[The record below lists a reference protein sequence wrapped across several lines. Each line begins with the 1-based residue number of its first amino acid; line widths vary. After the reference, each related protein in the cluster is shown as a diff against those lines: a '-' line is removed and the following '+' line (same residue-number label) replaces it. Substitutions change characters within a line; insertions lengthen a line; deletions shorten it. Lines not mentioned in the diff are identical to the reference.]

1 MLEAIRERT
10 KGWLAKFILALITI
24 PFALFGIDQYLQ
36 GAGSNVPIA
45 KVNGDAI
52 TVQEFG
58 NALQN
63 LRNRLQSEGQT
74 DMSILERP
82 ELRQSVLDK
91 LINDRLLYAEIK
103 RAKFSISDE
112 QLSQYIT
119 SMPEFAVDGKFSE
132 ELYYQL
138 LTQNRLTLKEFES
151 SIRQDLMAQQ
161 AREGIASLAY
171 VPNAAFER
179 SMKATLQEREV
190 SVAEVRT
197 SDFLEEINVE
207 PSEVEGYYN
216 QNSERFQVP
225 EQVQL
230 EFVLMSANTLLP
242 KVQVTEDEVRRFY
255 EENMDK
261 FQGTEERRASHIL
274 IGFGLNPTAEA
285 KEEARQKAQ
294 QVLEEVKSNPD
305 NFAEFAEKYSQDPGS
320 AQSGGD
326 LGMFGRGVMVKPFED
341 AVFSMAPGAISELVE
356 SEFGYHIIKLTE
368 ISGEAV
374 TLESVAP
381 QIRGELIYQ
390 KALAQFTENAE
401 EFSNMVY
408 EQSTSLE
415 PAAEAFELEI
425 QTTPWMSREDVA
437 RTFRSDRMRDLIFS
451 DEVLKEGRNTEAV
464 EVSPNSLMVARV
476 KDYKPAAPRT
486 FEEVKAGIE
495 EFLRIEAAT
504 KLAVA
509 KGEEALAAL
518 REGKEVK
525 DLEWIPPVVIDRQ
538 NAQGL
543 TDLVMRNAFKIKA
556 DSLPAYAGVEDPNKG
571 YVLIQV
577 TAVNERLPE
586 DDDEIQSA
594 KLEMQNALA
603 TEYVEAYL
611 KTLRAKGKVT
621 INQDLIQTS
630 SDY

>member
-294 QVLEEVKSNPD
+294 QV
-305 NFAEFAEKYSQDPGS
+305 
-320 AQSGGD
+320 
-326 LGMFGRGVMVKPFED
+326 
-341 AVFSMAPGAISELVE
+341 
-356 SEFGYHIIKLTE
+356 
-368 ISGEAV
+368 
-374 TLESVAP
+374 
-381 QIRGELIYQ
+381 
-390 KALAQFTENAE
+390 
-401 EFSNMVY
+401 
-408 EQSTSLE
+408 
-415 PAAEAFELEI
+415 
-425 QTTPWMSREDVA
+425 
-437 RTFRSDRMRDLIFS
+437 
-451 DEVLKEGRNTEAV
+451 
-464 EVSPNSLMVARV
+464 
-476 KDYKPAAPRT
+476 
-486 FEEVKAGIE
+486 
-495 EFLRIEAAT
+495 
-504 KLAVA
+504 
-509 KGEEALAAL
+509 
-518 REGKEVK
+518 
-525 DLEWIPPVVIDRQ
+525 
-538 NAQGL
+538 
-543 TDLVMRNAFKIKA
+543 
-556 DSLPAYAGVEDPNKG
+556 
-571 YVLIQV
+571 
-577 TAVNERLPE
+577 
-586 DDDEIQSA
+586 
-594 KLEMQNALA
+594 
-603 TEYVEAYL
+603 
-611 KTLRAKGKVT
+611 
-621 INQDLIQTS
+621 
-630 SDY
+630 

>member
-408 EQSTSLE
+408 EQPTSLE

>member
-1 MLEAIRERT
+1 
-10 KGWLAKFILALITI
+10 
-24 PFALFGIDQYLQ
+24 
-36 GAGSNVPIA
+36 
-45 KVNGDAI
+45 
-52 TVQEFG
+52 
-58 NALQN
+58 
-63 LRNRLQSEGQT
+63 
-74 DMSILERP
+74 
-82 ELRQSVLDK
+82 
-91 LINDRLLYAEIK
+91 
-103 RAKFSISDE
+103 
-112 QLSQYIT
+112 
-119 SMPEFAVDGKFSE
+119 
-132 ELYYQL
+132 
-138 LTQNRLTLKEFES
+138 
-151 SIRQDLMAQQ
+151 
-161 AREGIASLAY
+161 
-171 VPNAAFER
+171 
-179 SMKATLQEREV
+179 
-190 SVAEVRT
+190 
-197 SDFLEEINVE
+197 
-207 PSEVEGYYN
+207 
-216 QNSERFQVP
+216 
-225 EQVQL
+225 
-230 EFVLMSANTLLP
+230 
-242 KVQVTEDEVRRFY
+242 
-255 EENMDK
+255 
-261 FQGTEERRASHIL
+261 
-274 IGFGLNPTAEA
+274 
-285 KEEARQKAQ
+285 
-294 QVLEEVKSNPD
+294 
-305 NFAEFAEKYSQDPGS
+305 
-320 AQSGGD
+320 
-326 LGMFGRGVMVKPFED
+326 
-341 AVFSMAPGAISELVE
+341 
-356 SEFGYHIIKLTE
+356 
-368 ISGEAV
+368 
-374 TLESVAP
+374 
-381 QIRGELIYQ
+381 
-390 KALAQFTENAE
+390 
-401 EFSNMVY
+401 
-408 EQSTSLE
+408 
-415 PAAEAFELEI
+415 
-425 QTTPWMSREDVA
+425 MSREDVA

>member
-10 KGWLAKFILALITI
+10 KGWLAKVILALITI

-91 LINDRLLYAEIK
+91 LINDKLLYAEIK
-103 RAKFSISDE
+103 RANFNISDE

-119 SMPEFAVDGKFSE
+119 SMPEFGVDGKFSE

-151 SIRQDLMAQQ
+151 SIRRDLKAQQ
-161 AREGIASLAY
+161 AREGFASLAY
-171 VPNAAFER
+171 VPDTLFEQT
-179 SMKATLQEREV
+179 MKAELQEREV
-190 SVAEVRT
+190 SVAEIKT
-197 SDFLEEINVE
+197 ADFLAEVNIE
-207 PSEVEGYYN
+207 PVQVKEYYEKN
-216 QNSERFQVP
+216 RDKFQVP

-242 KVQVTEDEVRRFY
+242 KMQVTNEEVKKFY
-255 EENMDK
+255 EDNMDK
-261 FQGTEERRASHIL
+261 FQGDEERRASHIL
-274 IGFGLNPTAEA
+274 IGFGLSPTPES
-285 KEEARQKAQ
+285 KEEARRKAQ
-294 QVLEEVKSNPD
+294 QILDEVRKDPEQ
-305 NFAEFAEKYSQDPGS
+305 FAELAKKHSQDPGS
-320 AQSGGD
+320 AQNGGD
-326 LGMFGRGVMVKPFED
+326 LGMFGRGVMVKAFDD
-341 AVFSMAPGAISELVE
+341 AVFSMTPGAISDLVE

-408 EQSTSLE
+408 EQSASLE
-415 PAAEAFELEI
+415 PAAKAFALDI
-425 QTTPWMSREDVA
+425 QKTPWMSREDVA
-437 RTFRSDRMRDLIFS
+437 RTFKSDRMRDLVFS
-451 DEVLKEGRNTEAV
+451 EEVLKDGRNTEAV
-464 EVSPNSLMVARV
+464 EVAPNSLMVARV
-476 KDYKPAAPRT
+476 KDYKAAAPRT
-486 FEEVKAGIE
+486 FEEVKSGIE
-495 EFLRIEAAT
+495 EFLRMEAAA
-504 KLAVA
+504 KLAIA
-509 KGEEALAAL
+509 KGETALADL
-518 REGKEVK
+518 RAGKEAK
-525 DLEWIPPVVIDRQ
+525 DLEWIPPVIVDRK

-543 TDLVMRNAFKIKA
+543 TDLTMNNAFKIKT
-556 DSLPAYAGVEDPNKG
+556 DTLPAYAGVADANKG
-571 YVLIQV
+571 FLLIKV
-577 TAVNERLPE
+577 SAVNEKLPE
-586 DDDEIQSA
+586 DDSA
-594 KLEMQNALA
+594 RQAAKAEMQAALA
-603 TEYVEAYL
+603 AEYVDAYL
-611 KTLRAKGKVT
+611 KALRAKGEVT
-621 INQDLIQTS
+621 VNQQLMQAG
-630 SDY
+630 SDN

>member
-171 VPNAAFER
+171 VPNSAFER